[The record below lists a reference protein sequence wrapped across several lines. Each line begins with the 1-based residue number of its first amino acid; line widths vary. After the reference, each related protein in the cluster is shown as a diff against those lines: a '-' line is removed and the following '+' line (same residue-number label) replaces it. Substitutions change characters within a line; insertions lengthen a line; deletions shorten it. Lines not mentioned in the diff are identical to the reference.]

1 MNPESKPTVRE
12 RNPLTTSRARA
23 FHLVRDDDETGI
35 SGTGVVA
42 EGVEFSNGFC
52 AMSWLTSQHR
62 VAVYPN
68 VKALEAIHG
77 HNGRTRVVW
86 EPDRTPVPMAPSPQ
100 PTDAIEAA
108 ISLEYDDY
116 EYARAQEQF
125 RVLTGRPH
133 RYTRRVAQAH
143 PTIKP
148 AGERVNQAPTL
159 EECKAEFV
167 RVTKRGPCLGSV
179 DFHGIAAVRDLCLAK
194 TGGAA

>member
-1 MNPESKPTVRE
+1 MTSESKPTVRE

-52 AMSWLTSQHR
+52 AMSWLTSQHS

-86 EPDRTPVPMAPSPQ
+86 LPDVRPVTVELIEVGASPL

-116 EYARAQEQF
+116 EYARAQVQF
-125 RVLTGRPH
+125 EALAGRPH
-133 RYTRRVAQAH
+133 RYTRRVADVH
-143 PTIKP
+143 PTIKA
-148 AGERVNQAPTL
+148 AGERHSPA
-159 EECKAEFV
+159 
-167 RVTKRGPCLGSV
+167 
-179 DFHGIAAVRDLCLAK
+179 
-194 TGGAA
+194 GAAS